1 VNFTPT
7 STALLLEDA
16 AFRGCVV
23 EGQMEHG
30 HMMVNCADWEP
41 PFSVAVTGTNS
52 SAGGVTLAALTEK
65 VAEDAEDG
73 TVTEL
78 GTTIAAPAESATVV
92 PPVGLAAERVT
103 VQVLLAPALSTLGL
117 QVKPVTTMGGISF
130 KVKLC
135 DVPFNEAVTV
145 AV

>member
-1 VNFTPT
+1 
-7 STALLLEDA
+7 
-16 AFRGCVV
+16 
-23 EGQMEHG
+23 
-30 HMMVNCADWEP
+30 MMVTCADWEP

-65 VAEDAEDG
+65 VVEDAEEG
-73 TVTEL
+73 TVNEP
-78 GTTIAAPAESATVV
+78 GTTIAALPVESATVV

-103 VQVLLAPALSTLGL
+103 VQVLLAPALSTEGL
-117 QVKPVTTMGGISF
+117 QVKPVSTMGGISF